1 LVYISFAAITNFL
14 KEKKTNKLY
23 IIYVSALFIV
33 LFSNNCVHIWELFLV
48 AGHLNCENKPK
59 RQYIIENGVYDDDD
73 KLCNMHIP
81 KNKVICKLK
90 LIWFY
95 IKNMF
100 EWDNF
105 NLIKYFMFKL
115 SPKNTTLLNLLR
127 ENFNIYCSTCNSVRW
142 IP

>member
-33 LFSNNCVHIWELFLV
+33 LFSNNCVHIWELFLL

-59 RQYIIENGVYDDDD
+59 RQYIIENGVYDDD